1 MKPTAVIVGTSI
13 GAVRTAQALRSIGY
27 DGNVVLVGE
36 ENTLPYDKP
45 PLSKGLL
52 TGALTTDD
60 VRLLTEQ
67 SAAGADIELLLG
79 RSAVRLDVTARKIEL
94 SDGTRLPFDDV
105 VIATG
110 ARARPS
116 PWGCPAGVHTLRTLD
131 DAVALG
137 AELRRGGPVAV
148 VGAGFIGCEVAATA
162 RAAGVGEVTMLD
174 SAAGPLGRSLPP
186 AIGHRFARFH
196 EEHGVRTLF
205 GGKVSAVDQVGDE
218 LVLRFGNGSTLQAAT
233 VVVGIGAVP
242 NDAWL
247 RDSGLNV
254 DDGVL
259 CDQCG
264 RAAPHV
270 YAVGDVARWYH
281 PRWSESSRIEH
292 WTNAVEQAACVAH
305 NIARPESPREHDP
318 FEYVWS
324 DQYDWKIQILGRTGA
339 ELSYTTF
346 EHAVGPAAFAVLFSD
361 ASGACAG
368 VITVNWPR
376 ALVTCRRALD
386 RGATWQEIHDS
397 LAELAAHKV
406 PNVVPSN
413 RR

>member
-1 MKPTAVIVGTSI
+1 MTPTTIIVGTSVA
-13 GAVRTAQALRSIGY
+13 GVRTAQALRSVGY

-36 ENTLPYDKP
+36 EDTLPYGKP

-52 TGALTTDD
+52 TGALTADD

-67 SAAGADIELLLG
+67 SAAETDIELLLG
-79 RSAVRLDVTARKIEL
+79 RSAVRLDAAARKIEL

-116 PWGCPAGVHTLRTLD
+116 PWGCPTGVHTLRTLD
-131 DAVALG
+131 DAVSLG

-162 RAAGVGEVTMLD
+162 RAAGVDEVTMLD

-186 AIGHRFARFH
+186 AIGKRFARLH
-196 EEHGVRTLF
+196 EEHGVHTLF
-205 GGKVSAVDQVGDE
+205 GVKVSAVDQVGDE
-218 LVLRFGNGSTLQAAT
+218 LVVRLSNGSALQAAT

-270 YAVGDVARWYH
+270 YAVGDVARWYR
-281 PRWSESSRIEH
+281 PRWGRPSKIEH
-292 WTNAVEQAACVAH
+292 WTNAVEQAVCIAH
-305 NIARPESPREHDP
+305 NIAQPESSREHDP

-324 DQYDWKIQILGRTGA
+324 DQYDWKIQILGRTTADFGD
-339 ELSYTTF
+339 TTF
-346 EHAVGPAAFAVLFSD
+346 EHAGRPAAFAVLFRD
-361 ASGACAG
+361 SGGECVG
-368 VITVNWPR
+368 VLTVNWPR
-376 ALVTCRRALD
+376 ALVTCRRALG
-386 RGATWQEIHDS
+386 RGATWHEMHDS
-397 LAELAAHKV
+397 LAEMSARN
-406 PNVVPSN
+406 PPDVVPSH

>member
-1 MKPTAVIVGTSI
+1 LKPTAVIVGTSVA
-13 GAVRTAQALRSIGY
+13 GVRTAQALRSFGY
-27 DGNVVLVGE
+27 VGNVVLVGE
-36 ENTLPYDKP
+36 EDTLPYDKP

-52 TGALTTDD
+52 TGTLTADD
-60 VRLLTEQ
+60 VRLLTER
-67 SAAGADIELLLG
+67 SAAEADVQLILG

-116 PWGCPAGVHTLRTLD
+116 PWGYPTGVHTLRTLD

-137 AELRRGGPVAV
+137 AELRRGGPVVV

-162 RAAGVGEVTMLD
+162 RAAGVDEVTMLD
-174 SAAGPLGRSLPP
+174 SAAGPLGRAVPP
-186 AIGHRFARFH
+186 AIAERFVQLH

-205 GGKVSAVDQVGDE
+205 GANVSAVDRVGDE
-218 LVLRFGNGSTLQAAT
+218 LVLRLGNGSTLQAAT

-247 RDSGLNV
+247 RVSGLNV

-264 RAAPHV
+264 RVAPHV

-281 PRWSESSRIEH
+281 PRRGRPSRIEH

-305 NIARPESPREHDP
+305 NIAQPESLREYDP
-318 FEYVWS
+318 YEYVWS

-339 ELSYTTF
+339 DLGYTTF
-346 EHAVGPAAFAVLFSD
+346 EHAERPAAFAVLFRDSG
-361 ASGACAG
+361 GACAG
-368 VITVNWPR
+368 VLTVNWPR

-386 RGATWQEIHDS
+386 RGATWRKIHDS
-397 LAELAAHKV
+397 LAESSVRNLPA
-406 PNVVPSN
+406 VVPSTQW
-413 RR
+413 

>member
-1 MKPTAVIVGTSI
+1 LRPTAVIVGTSVA
-13 GAVRTAQALRSIGY
+13 GVRTAQTLRSIGY

-52 TGALTTDD
+52 SGTLTTDD
-60 VRLLTEQ
+60 VRLLTER
-67 SAAGADIELLLG
+67 SVAEADLQLLLG
-79 RSAVRLDVTARKIEL
+79 RSAARLDVTGRKIEL

-116 PWGCPAGVHTLRTLD
+116 PWGYPAGVHTLRTLD

-148 VGAGFIGCEVAATA
+148 IGAGFIGAEVSATA
-162 RAAGVGEVTMLD
+162 RATGVDEVTMLD
-174 SAAGPLGRSLPP
+174 SAAGPLGRSVPP
-186 AIGHRFARFH
+186 AIAERFVRLH
-196 EEHGVRTLF
+196 EEHGVRTRF
-205 GGKVSAVDQVGDE
+205 GVKVAAVDQVGDE
-218 LVLRFGNGSTLQAAT
+218 LVLRLGNGSTLRAAT
-233 VVVGIGAVP
+233 VVVGIGALP

-247 RDSGLNV
+247 RDSGLTV

-259 CDQCG
+259 CDQRG

-281 PRWSESSRIEH
+281 PRRGWPSRIEH

-305 NIARPESPREHDP
+305 NIAQPESPREHDP

-339 ELSYTTF
+339 DLSYTTL
-346 EHAVGPAAFAVLFSD
+346 ERAGGAAAFAVLFSD
-361 ASGACAG
+361 AGGSCVG
-368 VITVNWPR
+368 VMTVNWPR
-376 ALVTCRRALD
+376 ALVTCRRALG

-397 LAELAAHKV
+397 LAESSAHNAPEV
-406 PNVVPSN
+406 LPSTQQ
-413 RR
+413 

>member
-1 MKPTAVIVGTSI
+1 MVIVGTSVA
-13 GAVRTAQALRSIGY
+13 GVRTAQALRSIGY

-36 ENTLPYDKP
+36 ENALPCDKP

-67 SAAGADIELLLG
+67 RAAESDIQLLLG
-79 RSAVRLDVTARKIEL
+79 RSAVRLDVAARKIEL

-110 ARARPS
+110 ARARSS

-131 DAVALG
+131 DAVALH
-137 AELRRGGPVAV
+137 AELCRGGPVAV
-148 VGAGFIGCEVAATA
+148 IGAGFIGCEVAATA
-162 RAAGVGEVTMLD
+162 RAAGVDEVTMLD

-186 AIGHRFARFH
+186 AIGDRFAWLH

-205 GGKVSAVDQVGDE
+205 GVKVSAVDRVGDE
-218 LVLRFGNGSTLQAAT
+218 LVLRLGNGSTLQAAT

-242 NDAWL
+242 NDDWL
-247 RDSGLNV
+247 RDSELNV

-270 YAVGDVARWYH
+270 YAVGDVARWYR
-281 PRWSESSRIEH
+281 PRWGTSSRIEH

-305 NIARPESPREHDP
+305 NIAQPESPREHDP

-339 ELSYTTF
+339 DLGYTTF
-346 EHAVGPAAFAVLFSD
+346 EHTGKPAAFAVLFRDSG
-361 ASGACAG
+361 GACVG
-368 VITVNWPR
+368 VLTVNWPR
-376 ALVTCRRALD
+376 ALVTCRRALS
-386 RGATWQEIHDS
+386 RGATWQEVRDS
-397 LAELAAHKV
+397 LAESSAH
-406 PNVVPSN
+406 VVPSHG
-413 RR
+413 R